1 MRKVYL
7 DSAPVIYF
15 VEQTP
20 NFYARVRARL
30 QPDDWL
36 IICDLTRLECRILP
50 LRQRN
55 VGLLA
60 DFDLFFTSYVNQI
73 IPLSSDVIDKATEIR
88 AYHRYNLA
96 DSIHLAAAV
105 LAECDLFLT
114 NDMRLASFG
123 EIPIVTL

>member
-20 NFYARVRARL
+20 NFYARVRAHL

-36 IICDLTRLECRILP
+36 VVCELTRLECRILP

-55 VGLLA
+55 LALLA
-60 DFDLFFTSYVNQI
+60 DFDLFFTQYVNQVM
-73 IPLSSDVIDKATEIR
+73 PLTSGVIDKATDIR

-105 LAECDLFLT
+105 LAECDMFLT
-114 NDMRLASFG
+114 NDLRLANFA
-123 EIPIVTL
+123 EIQVVTL